1 VPADVATTLPSWST
15 TAGSNA
21 PTGSTAISS
30 NLDDNLRQIQ
40 AVVRT
45 QWAAGTIASATTT
58 NLSTVNERFVT
69 VTGTT
74 TITGLGTVS
83 AGIEKVLIFSG
94 ALTLTHNGTSLILP
108 GGQNIVTVANDTA
121 EFLSLGSGNW
131 ICITYKYA
139 TNRAK
144 RITSEA
150 SNATPT
156 PNADTTDVHIITALA
171 AGATFDAPTG
181 TPTHG
186 QQLIV
191 RVKDNGTAQSLGW
204 NSGAGGY
211 RASTDLALPTTTV
224 LGKTLYLGFMYNS
237 TDSKW
242 DLLAKLDNF

>member
-1 VPADVATTLPSWST
+1 MAIRISKNRVALVSIPLNHAAETDVA
-15 TAGSNA
+15 
-21 PTGSTAISS
+21 SS
-30 NLDDNLRQIQ
+30 
-40 AVVRT
+40 
-45 QWAAGTIASATTT
+45 GTT
-58 NLSTVNERFVT
+58 NIGAALSNNVRI
-69 VTGTT
+69 TGTT
-74 TITGLGTVS
+74 TITAFDTVS
-83 AGIEKVLIFSG
+83 AGIRRNVRFAA